1 MALASAARMIVCKL
15 PVAGLKK
22 IKRTEACGMRPVG
35 DERYEYEKHG
45 GTTVRPKASLIKKTR
60 S

>member
-1 MALASAARMIVCKL
+1 MIVCKL

-22 IKRTEACGMRPVG
+22 IKRTEACGLWPVG